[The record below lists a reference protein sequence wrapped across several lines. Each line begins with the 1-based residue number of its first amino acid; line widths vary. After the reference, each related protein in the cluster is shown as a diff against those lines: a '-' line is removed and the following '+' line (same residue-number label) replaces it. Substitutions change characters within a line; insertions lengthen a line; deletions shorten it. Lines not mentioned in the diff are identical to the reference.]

1 MRGLVIEDDLALV
14 EGHHQAIV
22 ETGGDERLELWN
34 HRILHGALQSLLS
47 NALLELLLE
56 LELGLRNL
64 VGDEVV
70 CTGLV
75 FGDHFETKLFTLLHF
90 LHRFF
95 VFRLVQLELL
105 LQLFLLL
112 LLLQNT
118 CLRSLELRSD
128 LLLLGQAPELEM
140 AALTEADEVSRHV
153 EILLHKVVLLWHPKD
168 VARRNVVWVEDLVL
182 ATRESCDG
190 EDQPL
195 LVWEVALLEVDAAL
209 HVEVLQVLL
218 ELVDEHELRGRG
230 HADAEGDLVLTDT

>member
-1 MRGLVIEDDLALV
+1 MDGHFLEAILHNYSYIISKNGIKLLHHLSTILLFQVEHSLLRLIADCVGQVLAILLVAPALLHRVLGGVEEPVFLAHDLIRVDRIVHLRCLLTENDLARV

-112 LLLQNT
+112 PLLLHT
-118 CLRSLELRSD
+118 CL
-128 LLLLGQAPELEM
+128 
-140 AALTEADEVSRHV
+140 
-153 EILLHKVVLLWHPKD
+153 
-168 VARRNVVWVEDLVL
+168 
-182 ATRESCDG
+182 
-190 EDQPL
+190 
-195 LVWEVALLEVDAAL
+195 
-209 HVEVLQVLL
+209 
-218 ELVDEHELRGRG
+218 
-230 HADAEGDLVLTDT
+230 